1 MHNDLVSLADPQ
13 KIPNARDFGIFCNT
27 GRSGNKDG
35 GLAADLQN
43 ALNPQS
49 SAGEDFGVKDF
60 GVGDGER
67 ITDVVQELQ
76 LSDSTESSLL
86 PDTETVEAL
95 LELRDIREGR
105 GGVTAPLV
113 EAPPPVS

>member
-13 KIPNARDFGIFCNT
+13 KISNARDFGIFCNT

-43 ALNPQS
+43 ALNPRS
-49 SAGEDFGVKDF
+49 SAGEDFGVKDL
-60 GVGDGER
+60 GRVDGER
-67 ITDVVQELQ
+67 LTDIVSEL
-76 LSDSTESSLL
+76 LSDPTNSSLL
-86 PDTETVEAL
+86 TDTGNVGAVIG
-95 LELRDIREGR
+95 LRDIREGW

>member
-1 MHNDLVSLADPQ
+1 LVSLADPQ
-13 KIPNARDFGIFCNT
+13 KTSNARDFGTFCNT
-27 GRSGNKDG
+27 GRSGNRDG

-43 ALNPQS
+43 ALNPRS
-49 SAGEDFGVKDF
+49 SAGEDVGVKDF

-67 ITDVVQELQ
+67 LTDIVQELH

-86 PDTETVEAL
+86 TDKGKVGAVIK
-95 LELRDIREGR
+95 LRDIREGW
-105 GGVTAPLV
+105 GGVTAPMV